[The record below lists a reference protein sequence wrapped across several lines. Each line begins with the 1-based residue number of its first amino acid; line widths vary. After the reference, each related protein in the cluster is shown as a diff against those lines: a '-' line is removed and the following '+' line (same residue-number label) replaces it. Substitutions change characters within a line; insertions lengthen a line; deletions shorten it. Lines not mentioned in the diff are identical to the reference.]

1 MIEGGTDCGGF
12 SFADNEHAGRMGTR
26 TVGGKRPVVARLG
39 GVGRAGRAGGRM
51 EPIKDALR
59 LASCGSS

>member
-51 EPIKDALR
+51 ERIKDALR